1 MTTPIKRHF
10 ALWLVFA
17 GLLTALLAG
26 CGGGDRAG
34 VLPGTWET
42 REGSATLDAPAAIGN
57 ADGPAGVASAMATL
71 SHTQLDLKDDKTFAL
86 SGTTTASGSWT
97 FDKETGA
104 ITLSPTGGGAP
115 LAAKLSDANQQI
127 SLPNPTG
134 QGKEIVLQKKDS

>member
-1 MTTPIKRHF
+1 MITPIKRYF

-17 GLLTALLAG
+17 GLMTAVLAG

-42 REGSATLDAPAAIGN
+42 REGSASMEAPSALGN
-57 ADGPAGVASAMATL
+57 ADTPGALAGAMATL
-71 SHTQLDLKDDKTFAL
+71 GHTQLDLKDDKTFAL
-86 SGTTTASGSWT
+86 SGTMTASGSWT

-104 ITLSPTGGGAP
+104 ITLTPTGGGTP

>member
-1 MTTPIKRHF
+1 MTTLLKRHF

-17 GLLTALLAG
+17 GLMTAVLAG

-42 REGSATLDAPAAIGN
+42 REGSASMEAPSALGN
-57 ADGPAGVASAMATL
+57 ADSPGGLASAMATL
-71 SHTQLDLKDDKTFAL
+71 GHTQLDLKDDKTFAL

-104 ITLSPTGGGAP
+104 ITLSPTGGGSP
-115 LAAKLSDANQQI
+115 LTAKLSDANQQI